1 MSYTNNTKAHKK
13 QVAKWDR
20 LIKKWGHL
28 DEALDELYNEGDE
41 RHGVG
46 FTAYM
51 DSIIVHRDQRDRD
64 RDFDRYQEPNG
75 YQLLT
80 ESIPKSPTNTKPM
93 SFLDIMKEQENQ
105 KNQ

>member
-28 DEALDELYNEGDE
+28 DEALDDLYNEGDE
-41 RHGVG
+41 SHGVG

-51 DSIIVHRDQRDRD
+51 DSIIVHRDHRNRDQG
-64 RDFDRYQEPNG
+64 FDHHQERTG
-75 YQLLT
+75 YELLQ
-80 ESIPKSPTNTKPM
+80 ESLPKSPTNNKPK
-93 SFLDIMKEQENQ
+93 SLLDIMKEQEDEN
-105 KNQ
+105 NR